1 MMVLYAPGLVELIVV
16 ELVVELENAMY
27 APPEVLEVD
36 NEVNS
41 MVEFLIVL

>member
-1 MMVLYAPGLVELIVV
+1 MMVLNAPGLVELIVV

-27 APPEVLEVD
+27 APPEVLVLD

-41 MVEFLIVL
+41 MVELLMVL